1 MRAHAPTSS
10 WWFIQTFDESRL
22 SWLRELFPEAG
33 KCFTRFQ
40 RKHRIPSVSH
50 LIERNLALKPASAA
64 CRTVHARSTRSFCGQ
79 KRLALAKKKP
89 EADKEPIANPSGTPS
104 SDLARLFLSQS
115 SLIIRLSGQ
124 ETVLYLDGDASWS
137 QPDGE
142 PAYAR
147 V

>member
-1 MRAHAPTSS
+1 M
-10 WWFIQTFDESRL
+10 
-22 SWLRELFPEAG
+22 
-33 KCFTRFQ
+33 
-40 RKHRIPSVSH
+40 
-50 LIERNLALKPASAA
+50 
-64 CRTVHARSTRSFCGQ
+64 VHARSTRSFCGQ
-79 KRLALAKKKP
+79 KRLSLAKKKP

-115 SLIIRLSGQ
+115 SLIIQLSGQ

-137 QPDGE
+137 QLDGE